1 MMSST
6 WIEPLHPIQLEALR
20 RMTPAEKWNVSLSL
34 LRTATA
40 VRTSSLQQQHPDW
53 NPTQISQEI
62 AAERLRARD

>member
-1 MMSST
+1 MEST
-6 WIEPLHPIQLEALR
+6 SIEPLHPVQLEALR
-20 RMTPAEKWNVSLSL
+20 RMTPAEKWNLCLSL
-34 LRTATA
+34 LHTATA

>member
-1 MMSST
+1 MSST
-6 WIEPLHPIQLEALR
+6 LIEPLHPIQLEALR

-53 NPTQISQEI
+53 NQTQISQEI

>member
-1 MMSST
+1 MQST
-6 WIEPLHPIQLEALR
+6 SIEPLHPVQLEALR

-34 LRTATA
+34 LSTATA
-40 VRTSSLQQQHPDW
+40 VRTSSLQHQHPDW

>member
-1 MMSST
+1 MQST
-6 WIEPLHPIQLEALR
+6 SIEPLHPVQLEALR

-34 LRTATA
+34 LNTATA

-53 NPTQISQEI
+53 NPTQISQKI